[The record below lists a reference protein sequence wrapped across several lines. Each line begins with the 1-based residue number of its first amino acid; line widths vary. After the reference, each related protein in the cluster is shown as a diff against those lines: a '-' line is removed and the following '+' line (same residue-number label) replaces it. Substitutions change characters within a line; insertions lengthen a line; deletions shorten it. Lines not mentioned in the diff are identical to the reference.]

1 MWDEE
6 TLSHANGQDCAE
18 TFESDSAEFVEQRRG
33 MYIEKIWI
41 ENFRSIRSGEVSF
54 GEITTFLGRNGV
66 GKSTL
71 LYALESFYNVGAQ
84 YSHLD
89 YYNHQQT
96 DTSIRIRVTYGN
108 LRADELT
115 EFGAYVHD
123 QKLIVTKV
131 INQGGA
137 RYYGATAQIPSFA
150 ELRKLGAKERR
161 AGMKALI
168 DGGAVPGF
176 PELPLKG
183 DDVDR
188 VMGEYEAAHRELTRP
203 IERETTFFGPRNVG
217 GGKLDKF
224 TKFVL
229 VPAVRDAA
237 SEMEKRGA
245 IMQLL
250 DLIVTRS
257 ISNRNDFQ
265 IFKQEFETK
274 ARELYGKDNL
284 PELAELSKLISDR
297 LKRYAPGAELL
308 IDFEELKPPTIPLPD
323 AVVTVSDDSFDVP
336 VRYSGHGLQ
345 RAVILA
351 LLEQLSM
358 TPPPPTVGNDAA
370 QTAEQEP
377 LRVPDLILAI
387 EEPELYLHPARS
399 RYLAKILRDLSQRET
414 SSGVPGTQ
422 VVCVTHSP
430 YFVDV
435 QHFDD
440 VRMCRKA
447 AAADVDQPR
456 VTTFANFTRLEA
468 AKRLAQITGRPEENF
483 TANTFVAHASPI
495 LNSLVNEGLFAD
507 VVVVVEGISDVAA
520 LWAMQKF
527 MDRKWDELSIVV
539 VPVMGKNNIDRA
551 VIAFQGFGIPTYFM
565 FDGDKTKNEG
575 ASTNRVLLQL
585 GAAEVADFPTTAVY
599 SCCTVFED
607 NIEMYIEAIAGDRYL
622 SLRDGCTARCGYDQP
637 SKALKNPEVM
647 AMFLRD
653 AHAAGIEFPILQ
665 RTVEKISAL
674 AAALLVPPNT
684 AYSKA

>member
-1 MWDEE
+1 
-6 TLSHANGQDCAE
+6 
-18 TFESDSAEFVEQRRG
+18 
-33 MYIEKIWI
+33 MYIEKIWV
-41 ENFRSIRSGEVSF
+41 ENFRSIRSGEVSL

-66 GKSTL
+66 GKSTV

-96 DTSIRIRVTYGN
+96 DTTIRIRVTYGN
-108 LRADELT
+108 LRPDELA
-115 EFGAYVHD
+115 EFSSYVHGG
-123 QKLIVTKV
+123 KLMVTKV

-137 RYYGATAQIPSFA
+137 RYYGTVAQIPAFA
-150 ELRKLGAKERR
+150 ELRKLR
-161 AGMKALI
+161 ATDKRNGLSQHVDA
-168 DGGAVPGF
+168 GEFPGF
-176 PELPLKG
+176 PAIPRKEG
-183 DDVDR
+183 DVDR
-188 VMGEYEAAHRELTRP
+188 AMEEYEAAHPELTQP

-237 SEMEKRGA
+237 TEMEKRGA

-257 ISNRNDFQ
+257 ISSRKDFQ
-265 IFKQEFETK
+265 LFKQEFETK
-274 ARELYGKDNL
+274 ARQLYGKDNL

-323 AVVTVSDDSFDVP
+323 AVVTVSEDSFNVP

-345 RAVILA
+345 RALILA

-358 TPPPPTVGNDAA
+358 TQPHPAVANDAG

-377 LRVPDLILAI
+377 PRVPDLILAI

-399 RYLAKILRDLSQRET
+399 RYLAKILRDLSQRAANT
-414 SSGVPGTQ
+414 VVPGTQ

-435 QHFDD
+435 EHFDD

-447 AAADVDQPR
+447 TAAEVGQPR
-456 VTTFANFTRLEA
+456 VTTFATFTRLEA
-468 AKRLAQITGRPEENF
+468 AQRLAQITGRRPEDF
-483 TANTFVAHASPI
+483 TADTFVARASPV
-495 LNSLVNEGLFAD
+495 LNSIVNEGLFAD
-507 VVVVVEGISDVAA
+507 VAVVVEGDSDVAA

-527 MDRKWDELSIVV
+527 MDQKWEEFGVVV
-539 VPVMGKNNIDRA
+539 VPVAGKNNIDRA
-551 VIAFQGFGIPTYFM
+551 VVAFQGFGIPTYFM
-565 FDGDKTKNEG
+565 FDGDKKKNGG
-575 ASTNRVLLQL
+575 ASTNRALLQL
-585 GAAEVADFPTTAVY
+585 GGAEVADFPATGVAHG
-599 SCCTVFED
+599 CAIFED
-607 NIEMYIEAIAGDRYL
+607 DIEVYLQDTAGERYL
-622 SLRDGCTARCGYDQP
+622 ALRDNCSARCGHDRP
-637 SKALKNPEVM
+637 STALKNSEVM

-653 AHAAGIEFPILQ
+653 ARAEGIEFPILQ
-665 RTVEKISAL
+665 QIVERISSI
-674 AAALLVPPNT
+674 AAVLRIAPIGEAIPPEVQ
-684 AYSKA
+684 